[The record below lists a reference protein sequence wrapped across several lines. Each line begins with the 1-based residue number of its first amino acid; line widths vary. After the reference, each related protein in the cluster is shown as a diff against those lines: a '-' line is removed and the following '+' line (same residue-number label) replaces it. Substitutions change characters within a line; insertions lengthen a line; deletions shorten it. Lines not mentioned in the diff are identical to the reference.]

1 MHYLELPLQFTFK
14 FILYFTIKSL
24 SIQFSELVS
33 KLTRNCIVFKVSLF
47 LFKLEVTKFDELEEV
62 HSELKLKELL
72 WYSLDDWDALY
83 NKWVATKFDE
93 IDIDEMTTQVY

>member
-1 MHYLELPLQFTFK
+1 M
-14 FILYFTIKSL
+14 
-24 SIQFSELVS
+24 
-33 KLTRNCIVFKVSLF
+33 
-47 LFKLEVTKFDELEEV
+47 TKFDELEEV